1 MYKVRRG
8 TLKIVPKVAN
18 KCPRNLDRLIFDRA
32 RVQRTRSSLSPSLS
46 FVPQLGRHDITAH
59 YWSSHG
65 VIRQVRRESPHGA
78 GITTSLPPQ
87 SAASESGSGLPS
99 LLTRSAASEVLL
111 VPELR
116 QRILRH
122 LDRKSLACFMRVDRK
137 FMFDVATELYHT
149 MDYGWVRSHM
159 AMTTVRTLHQLLC
172 HPPVNGKRFAL
183 ISRSVNGLTAWPY
196 G

>member
-1 MYKVRRG
+1 M
-8 TLKIVPKVAN
+8 P
-18 KCPRNLDRLIFDRA
+18 PEPSIFDCTGHA
-32 RVQRTRSSLSPSLS
+32 SEERVHLYLLLSLSYLS
-46 FVPQLGRHDITAH
+46 AGAITSQLTTGLAMESSSRSDEKGPTKPDSTA
-59 YWSSHG
+59 
-65 VIRQVRRESPHGA
+65 
-78 GITTSLPPQ
+78 SLPSQ
-87 SAASESGSGLPS
+87 SAASEGGSSLPP
-99 LLTRSAASEVLL
+99 LPTRSAASEVLL

-122 LDRKSLACFMRVDRK
+122 LNRKSLACFMRVDRK

-172 HPPVNGKRFAL
+172 QLPVNGERIML
-183 ISRSVNGLTAWPY
+183 IPRSVNGLTAWPY